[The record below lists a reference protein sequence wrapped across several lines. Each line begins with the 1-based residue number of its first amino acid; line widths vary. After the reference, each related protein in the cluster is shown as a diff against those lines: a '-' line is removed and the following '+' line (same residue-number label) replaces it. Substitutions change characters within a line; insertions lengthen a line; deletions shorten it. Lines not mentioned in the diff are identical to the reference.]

1 MEPTEKITRPGEK
14 GRHHVSDI
22 TVMIIRGVGK
32 VQSFKISSRI
42 VFCAAIFFLIYI
54 SASIF
59 IINKHFDLHRTH
71 LTQSERITQLKRQIS
86 NSKQNIHRF
95 EQHMAML
102 RDHIDLLEKSGEHQ
116 EAPVKSEYLQ
126 HRGTARNVLEPSKH
140 RERRGDSTNVV
151 DIKDMVIQKQESRMT
166 VDFKLVNT
174 RPGENVVAGYLHI
187 IAMGKDPNPP
197 PEWTH
202 PKEKIQNGLPLN
214 FRRGQLFLIQ
224 RYKPIHSKF
233 SLISTS
239 EPPTAVKVLVYDRS
253 GVLILEK
260 EFEVSL
266 NEAE

>member
-1 MEPTEKITRPGEK
+1 MEPTEKITPPGEK
-14 GRHHVSDI
+14 GRHHVRAI

-32 VQSFKISSRI
+32 VQSFKISPRI
-42 VFCAAIFFLIYI
+42 VLWAAIFFLIYI

-95 EQHMAML
+95 EQHIAVL

-116 EAPVKSEYLQ
+116 EATVKSEYLQ
-126 HRGTARNVLEPSKH
+126 HKGTVRSVLEPSKD
-140 RERRGDSTNVV
+140 REKRGDSTNVV
-151 DIKDMVIQKQESRMT
+151 DVKDMVIQRQESRMT

-174 RPGENVVAGYLHI
+174 RPGENVVGGYLHI
-187 IAMGKDPNPP
+187 IAVGKDPNPP

-214 FRRGQLFLIQ
+214 FRRGQLFLI
-224 RYKPIHSKF
+224 RRFKPIHTKF
-233 SLISTS
+233 SLTSTS

-260 EFEVSL
+260 EFEVS
-266 NEAE
+266 NAS